1 MAIEERASTHVYHQK
16 RMFTK
21 EELDALEARCVHE
34 EPPYCSA
41 ACPLRL
47 DARAMTAALAA
58 GDFDSALALYAKIT
72 PLPHI
77 LASGCE
83 APCRKKCRLGE
94 LGESVDL
101 PALEHAAARFGQR
114 TGGTGMLR
122 LKKKKT
128 AAVFGSG
135 AFAAF
140 YTGEMARKAYP
151 LTVYSGF
158 ENAAGFLAAAAPFA
172 DAEGVRRDAESL
184 EAAGVAF
191 VRADALT
198 PELFAAEREKY
209 DILCVSPE
217 FLSLLGGGE
226 VNEAFMLCESR
237 GVISAPADKKGVLD
251 AAFGARKAA
260 LTADRLAQGLSP
272 DNTRGEEGAVETR
285 LYTNMKGVEGS
296 RAVRPVGE
304 LYTRDEAVR
313 EAGRCIQC
321 RCDECIKGCAYLQH
335 YKKYPKKLTR
345 EINNN
350 VNIIMGDHM
359 MNKPMNACALC
370 SQCSVVCPNGYDVA
384 EICLRA
390 RRTMV
395 DTDKMP
401 LAPHEFAL
409 NDMEFSNT
417 EAFLCRPQPGFD
429 KCRYVFFPGC
439 QAAAI
444 APETVERAY
453 RDLSAR
459 LPGGVGLLL
468 GCCGAI
474 AEWAGRVSIYNDAV
488 KLLDDS
494 LARLGNP
501 EIIAG
506 CPTCAKMLADHENV
520 KVTGIWDVLNE
531 IGLPAGAKGLEKP
544 AAMHDSCGAR
554 GDGHTQSAV
563 RRLAEKMGCTLV
575 DTEYS
580 GDSSPCCGY
589 GGLVQYANR
598 EVAHE
603 MAQKCVSGTD
613 APYIT
618 YCMAC
623 RDRLAR
629 EGRES
634 RHILEL
640 AYGSDAGSPPDISE
654 KRYNRLALKKRLLND
669 IWKETTPEMDCG
681 FAIDYLPEARAA
693 MDDRMILESDVT
705 AVLQYAR
712 ETGEAIQDCGT
723 GLIIARRRLG
733 NVTFWVKYEE
743 RDGGYLVH
751 SAYSHRMNVQTR

>member
-16 RMFTK
+16 RMLSK
-21 EELDALEARCVHE
+21 EELDELEARCVHE

-47 DARAMTAALAA
+47 DGRAMTAALAG
-58 GDFDSALALYAKIT
+58 GDFDGALALYGKIT

-83 APCRKKCRLGE
+83 APCRDKCRLGE
-94 LGESVDL
+94 LGESINM
-101 PALEHAAARFGQR
+101 PALERAAARFGKK

-135 AFAAF
+135 IFAAF
-140 YTGEMARKAYP
+140 YIGEMARKVYP

-158 ENAAGFLAAAAPFA
+158 ESAADFLTAAAPFA
-172 DAEGVRRDAESL
+172 DGEGIRRDAESL
-184 EAAGVAF
+184 ADAGVTF
-191 VRADALT
+191 KRTERMT
-198 PELFAAEREKY
+198 PELFTAEREKY
-209 DILCVSPE
+209 DIVCVSPD
-217 FLSLLGGGE
+217 FLKELGGGE
-226 VNEAFMLCESR
+226 VNEAFMLCEEL
-237 GVISAPADKKGVLD
+237 GVITAPEARRGVLD
-251 AAFGARKAA
+251 AAFGARRAA
-260 LTADRLAQGLSP
+260 LTSDRLAQGLSP
-272 DNTRGEEGAVETR
+272 DNTRGEEGATETR
-285 LYTNMKGVEGS
+285 LYTDMTGVEGS
-296 RAVRPVGE
+296 KAVMAADG
-304 LYTRDEAVR
+304 LYTKEEAVR

-321 RCDECIKGCAYLQH
+321 RCEECIKGCAYLQH
-335 YKKYPKKLTR
+335 YGKYPKKLTR
-345 EINNN
+345 EIYNN

-359 MNKPMNACALC
+359 MNKPINACALC
-370 SQCSVVCPNGYDVA
+370 SQCSVVCPNGYDMA
-384 EICLRA
+384 DICLRA

-417 EAFLCRPQPGFD
+417 EAFLCRPQPGFE

-453 RDLSAR
+453 SDLASR
-459 LPGGVGLLL
+459 LSGGVALLL

-474 AEWAGRVSIYNDAV
+474 AQWSGRESIYNDTV

-506 CPTCAKMLADHENV
+506 CPTCAKMLSGHENAR
-520 KVTGIWDVLNE
+520 VTGIWDVLDD
-531 IGLPAGAKGLEKP
+531 IGLPAGARGLDVP

-554 GDGHTQSAV
+554 GDGHTQSV
-563 RRLAEKMGCTLV
+563 IRRLAEKMGCKLIE
-575 DTEYS
+575 TEYS

-589 GGLVQYANR
+589 GGLVQYANPQ
-598 EVAHE
+598 VAHE
-603 MAQKCVSGTD
+603 MAQKCVSRSQ

-640 AYGSDAGSPPDISE
+640 AYGADAGSPPDISK
-654 KRYNRLALKKRLLND
+654 KRYNRLSLKKRLLNN
-669 IWKETTPEMDCG
+669 IWRETTPDMDCG
-681 FAIDYLPEARAA
+681 FDISYLPEAKAA
-693 MDDRMILESDVT
+693 MDERMILESDVT
-705 AVLQYAR
+705 SVLEYVR
-712 ETGEAIQDCGT
+712 ETGEAVQDCDT
-723 GLIIARRRLG
+723 GLVIARRRLG

-743 RDGGYLVH
+743 SGNGYLVH